1 MRVLAVALAALL
13 ATAHCAKLVEPITAK
28 CFDGA
33 SVVLTVREARVTLN
47 SGPSFMTRAY
57 HFNGKPMV
65 PGPTI
70 RMKAGQRC
78 TITVI
83 NALPPQTPA
92 EEARCFAAHNTTRED
107 GLYHSNMD
115 PMHCPSVIGFHTHG
129 TALWCSAPQDVMLC
143 DIACGR
149 RIVGVAGLHVSPNED
164 NVAIAIRP
172 GGRNVYTYTVP
183 PKHQRG
189 THW

>member
-1 MRVLAVALAALL
+1 MSPSREHLFRLGMRVLAVALAALL

-92 EEARCFAAHNTTRED
+92 EEARCFAVRNSTRED
-107 GLYHSNMD
+107 GLFHSNFD
-115 PMHCPSVIGFHTHG
+115 PMHCPSVVGFGVHG
-129 TALWCSAPQDVMLC
+129 ACRAARRLARV
-143 DIACGR
+143 DI
-149 RIVGVAGLHVSPNED
+149 L
-164 NVAIAIRP
+164 
-172 GGRNVYTYTVP
+172 
-183 PKHQRG
+183 
-189 THW
+189 